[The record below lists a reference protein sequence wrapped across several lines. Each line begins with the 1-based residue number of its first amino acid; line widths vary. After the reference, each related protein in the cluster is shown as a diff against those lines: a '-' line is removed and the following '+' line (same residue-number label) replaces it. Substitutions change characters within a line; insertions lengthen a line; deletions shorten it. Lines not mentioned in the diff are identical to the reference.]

1 MGFRGLW
8 IWLNYF
14 LEEYLFENIVMTY
27 STFGN
32 QHEIRL
38 KNSLVKLTNPQTP
51 IAKKSPNIFTSNH
64 EIGLWNRT
72 SNRFY
77 FKGRELSTG
86 EIFHIREL
94 STRGDIPHSG
104 NTDLIRCFTRVRP
117 SFGDLAIS
125 EQGGNSIMRN
135 T

>member
-1 MGFRGLW
+1 MPKKLSVGAQ
-8 IWLNYF
+8 NP
-14 LEEYLFENIVMTY
+14 
-27 STFGN
+27 
-32 QHEIRL
+32 HEKVAVFQR
-38 KNSLVKLTNPQTP
+38 
-51 IAKKSPNIFTSNH
+51 
-64 EIGLWNRT
+64 
-72 SNRFY
+72 
-77 FKGRELSTG
+77 RELSTMEIIPHSGNIYKGRYFERGNYLQG